1 MIDPHRTS
9 LSTSGRS
16 DQRVAPACPRCNG
29 HTRRIDAHRRQC
41 QSCKT
46 VCTLN
51 ADAKGKRK
59 PGKPDVV
66 LWEVV

>member
-1 MIDPHRTS
+1 M
-9 LSTSGRS
+9 
-16 DQRVAPACPRCNG
+16 
-29 HTRRIDAHRRQC
+29 DAHRRRC
-41 QSCKT
+41 SLCKT